1 MHFALGS
8 AVCFSKRSTRSSWP
22 SCAAITSACVVLP
35 AHGPPVTINPKD
47 MVTFPKG
54 WRGRWKV
61 HSFLRKRYAFFDG
74 KGIRVDED
82 EEEEEEEE
90 GQKEGSTGGK

>member
-1 MHFALGS
+1 M
-8 AVCFSKRSTRSSWP
+8 
-22 SCAAITSACVVLP
+22 
-35 AHGPPVTINPKD
+35 
-47 MVTFPKG
+47 
-54 WRGRWKV
+54 